1 MSGPRR
7 ARLAHLTTADISL
20 ALLLGLQMRAYQ
32 EAGYEVTGISAPG
45 QWVKQL
51 EAAGVRHIP
60 IPELKR
66 SWAPLSDLRAFIGL
80 IRLFRRERFDIV
92 HTHAPKTGV
101 FGRIAA
107 RLTGVPVVI
116 NTVHGLYGTD
126 GGAVRRGLFLFLER
140 VAARCSDYEFC
151 QSSEDLDTLR
161 RLRIVRPER
170 SMAIG
175 NGVDLTMFDRS
186 AAARTATR
194 AALGVDNQ
202 TLVIGSVG
210 RMVWEKGYREVF
222 AAAERIHATHPSV
235 CWIVAG
241 PMEEGKADGI
251 PAGLIADLD
260 RRGVIKFL
268 GLRTDMRDLY
278 AAMDLYVL
286 ASYREGYP
294 RSAVEAAVMGLPLVV
309 TEIRGCRELVTH
321 ERNGLLVPP
330 RDTEALETAVRRL
343 VDDVPLRERL
353 ATQNRLEAPTRFDE
367 RRIIASVLDVY
378 AKIRAEKR
386 LGHPADGLNQKS
398 VARR

>member
-1 MSGPRR
+1 
-7 ARLAHLTTADISL
+7 
-20 ALLLGLQMRAYQ
+20 MRAYD
-32 EAGYEVTGISAPG
+32 EAGYDVTGISAPG
-45 QWVKQL
+45 RWVGEI

-60 IPELKR
+60 ISTLRR
-66 SWAPLSDLRAFIGL
+66 SWAPLSDLRAFVEL

-101 FGRIAA
+101 LGRIAA
-107 RLTGVPVVI
+107 RLTGVPVVV

-126 GGAVRRGLFLFLER
+126 GGALRRAVFLFLER
-140 VAARCSDYEFC
+140 IAAKCSDFEFC

-161 RLRIVRPER
+161 RLRIVRPDR

-175 NGVDLTMFDRS
+175 NGVDLTVFDRS
-186 AAARTATR
+186 AAARAATR
-194 AALGVDNQ
+194 AALGVDNS
-202 TLVIGSVG
+202 TLIIGSVG
-210 RMVWEKGYREVF
+210 RMVWEKGYREIF
-222 AAAERIHATHPSV
+222 AAAERIHATHPKV

-241 PMEEGKADGI
+241 PIEGDKADAI
-251 PAGLIADLD
+251 PPDLIADLD

-294 RSAVEAAVMGLPLVV
+294 RSAVEAAVMGLPLIV
-309 TEIRGCRELVTH
+309 TEIRGCRELVAH

-330 RDTEALETAVRRL
+330 RDAEALEAAVRRL

-353 ATQNRLEAPTRFDE
+353 ATRNRLDAPGRFDE

-378 AKIRAEKR
+378 DRLRAER
-386 LGHPADGLNQKS
+386 GLGHAAGGLNQKS
-398 VARR
+398 VAGR